1 VTSKKTPLTCVQIGR
16 ASCWHEIVND
26 EFEGAKYS
34 LTYCP
39 LTGTGIGWNRVLNN
53 NETTFGVSGLLY
65 NTNLMPYDRGSNSTW
80 SQQRLE
86 CVNGDLIGQ
95 QADLYSFVETT
106 WGTWKAAYP
115 DSEVLN
121 TDTGF
126 SRNYRRYPYGDYRT
140 NDNSILFPISNED
153 DRLNAKDRVLGV
165 KVGRQFKAYPFDEV
179 TNTASISEDRFNG
192 QDLVIVRDVTRNFNI
207 AFENNGGAS
216 FEALDPS
223 DLPYIIVSD
232 SGVKYDLLGLG
243 DDGSQLVLADQFIGY
258 WFSWATFYP
267 DLDIFGE

>member
-1 VTSKKTPLTCVQIGR
+1 MRRHLESQ
-16 ASCWHEIVND
+16 D
-26 EFEGAKYS
+26 FY
-34 LTYCP
+34 
-39 LTGTGIGWNRVLNN
+39 
-53 NETTFGVSGLLY
+53 
-65 NTNLMPYDRGSNSTW
+65 YDRGSNSTW